1 MSLEKLRQNLVTCIK
16 GISLLVPIFI
26 KLIKWINNNIVK
38 IKGGGKSIGL
48 CAWEDRKWKKYL
60 PSSFYA
66 VEI

>member
-38 IKGGGKSIGL
+38 IKERGGGEYWIVCMGGQEMEEVPAIQLL
-48 CAWEDRKWKKYL
+48 CC
-60 PSSFYA
+60 
-66 VEI
+66 